1 MPFRCLRT
9 FRTLAVGAALA
20 ATAVGACSAGEPTAA
35 ARDAAVARLANIPTG
50 DQAAD
55 RAALDDVMR
64 RMRALA
70 NTSGCAN
77 GTCEVIGLGRK
88 PCGGPW
94 EYVAY
99 CPATTDVVQLRA
111 AAAEVDRAERAFNE
125 RYGIGVSECS
135 VAPYP
140 SGSCAARPAAG
151 RTP

>member
-1 MPFRCLRT
+1 MPFRSLRMIH
-9 FRTLAVGAALA
+9 TLALGAALA

-35 ARDAAVARLANIPTG
+35 ARDAAVARLANIPSG

-70 NTSGCAN
+70 NTSGCAD
-77 GTCEVIGLGRK
+77 GTCAVIGLGRK

-99 CPATTDVVQLRA
+99 CPTTTDVAQLRA

-125 RYGIGVSECS
+125 RYGTGVSDCS
-135 VAPYP
+135 AAPYP
-140 SGSCAARPAAG
+140 STPCAARPAAS